1 MHAFEGPRSIW
12 IKLRELR
19 RSNKQIAGAWI
30 DYPHD
35 ATRPRQQPPLIASL
49 ALRQTAC
56 SEVVARGVS
65 MATKERAGKPPETR
79 SQYIEPHAS
88 VSPTIG
94 PAQPMGELEQA
105 LTEIDLIGFTGSCC
119 FRRVSSFLPS
129 FSSVLLSD
137 GGGSDGDGGEDDN
150 RRMC

>member
-1 MHAFEGPRSIW
+1 
-12 IKLRELR
+12 
-19 RSNKQIAGAWI
+19 
-30 DYPHD
+30 
-35 ATRPRQQPPLIASL
+35 
-49 ALRQTAC
+49 
-56 SEVVARGVS
+56 

-129 FSSVLLSD
+129 FSSVLLLVAPSQAHPPASHVHACWTTD
-137 GGGSDGDGGEDDN
+137 QSTPSGTTCRLHRQRVLAMAPDSSALAPS
-150 RRMC
+150 

>member
-1 MHAFEGPRSIW
+1 
-12 IKLRELR
+12 
-19 RSNKQIAGAWI
+19 
-30 DYPHD
+30 
-35 ATRPRQQPPLIASL
+35 
-49 ALRQTAC
+49 
-56 SEVVARGVS
+56 

-129 FSSVLLSD
+129 FSSVLLMVAAVMVMVAKMTTAACADCAYWGPAGCCVQCLKGCSRCRSVTSCSQYTS
-137 GGGSDGDGGEDDN
+137 GLPKN
-150 RRMC
+150 MARRLAAPKTARHCMCVESFARAKWQ